1 MLRFHL
7 IIYIVIKHFPI
18 QVILTWLDCIRKLM
32 KLIKC
37 FSGITAEK
45 HLKDR
50 IYLLRVLFITVDANE
65 TVCLLTWWHGAGRY
79 KGKR

>member
-1 MLRFHL
+1 
-7 IIYIVIKHFPI
+7 
-18 QVILTWLDCIRKLM
+18 M
-32 KLIKC
+32 KLIKF

-65 TVCLLTWWHGAGRY
+65 TNLSVSADMVAWRRLL
-79 KGKR
+79 